1 MFILRAVYWKV
12 KTFLN
17 LCLFNNLAN
26 FFVNCIYL
34 PMEMWSCEV
43 ALWRFLCQFEEFVPE
58 DRCRKWASSG
68 GMIDVTQE
76 CQVHVWGTSAYAL
89 NGAEHSSLS
98 ESHTGPHDCSAGGRG
113 DQPCG
118 GWGGSLL
125 RLIQKIPLP
134 RWYGLCVRVPVYMCV
149 WSCVCTDIK
158 GISQQNASVRIHCE
172 CFEGENHFWI
182 VSSNK
187 VVTLMKFL
195 IDICSSQHLVWSS
208 QLCSSQL
215 YATHHCEIASLRD
228 CMSHSHASQ

>member
-43 ALWRFLCQFEEFVPE
+43 AMWRLLCQFEEFVPE
-58 DRCRKWASSG
+58 DRCRKGVSSG

-98 ESHTGPHDCSAGGRG
+98 GSHTGPHDCSAGGRG

-134 RWYGLCVRVPVYMCV
+134 RWYGLCVRVHVRVYMCV
-149 WSCVCTDIK
+149 WSCVCADIK
-158 GISQQNASVRIHCE
+158 GISHQNASVRIHCE

-182 VSSNK
+182 ASSNK
-187 VVTLMKFL
+187 VVMLTNFL
-195 IDICSSQHLVWSS
+195 IDICSSQHLVSSS
-208 QLCSSQL
+208 QPCSSQL
-215 YATHHCEIASLRD
+215 YATHHCEIRK
-228 CMSHSHASQ
+228 QIY